1 MRKNLLNNVCILFCV
16 LLFILLSNSIYSY
29 FMQITMRTFQL
40 GKQEL
45 SLFIILI
52 LFGALLGIEN
62 YIYQRGITGVW
73 SINVMRVFILL
84 LPCFILTIWIWLPKL
99 LLIFNINYS
108 LPIPAFLFLPSIDLT
123 LLKLL
128 LPILT
133 GYITITTISK
143 KK

>member
-108 LPIPAFLFLPSIDLT
+108 LPIPVFLFLPSIDLT